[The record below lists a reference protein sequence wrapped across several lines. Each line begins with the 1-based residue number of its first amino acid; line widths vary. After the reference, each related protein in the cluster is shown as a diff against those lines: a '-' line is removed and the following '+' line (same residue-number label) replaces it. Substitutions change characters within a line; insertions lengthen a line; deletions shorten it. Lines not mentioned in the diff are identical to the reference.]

1 MFYSLYQDFQNPI
14 LTRDLKR
21 FLLLKL
27 ALGVAIYLLLIIS
40 GLEYPFNFHD
50 FASLYRTC
58 NSININ
64 IGFAQFVCIVNV
76 QSITEPIP
84 IFLSFMLIFA
94 SFAIIYSAFFKYL
107 NRKGQLFLLILLLI
121 HPYLLISTFRLTTDI
136 FAMLAVS
143 ITVYFI
149 VRNLEFK
156 LSFYLLILILILFRY
171 HLVAIFLP
179 LFCMTL
185 YENLRYEQRINYLNL
200 ISLLLILIGLS
211 LSSPYALMFTEHNS
225 GFHPIALM
233 FNIIYLLGFREM
245 VAIDGIAAFLCCNL
259 AWHNLQFAISI
270 GLIILH
276 AIGLAGLWKV
286 SKNINHKILVILLYL
301 IPCILVI
308 GHLRFLLALMPVL
321 MAGTAYLFLSNK
333 SVTSF
338 TNSNDR
344 PI

>member
-1 MFYSLYQDFQNPI
+1 MFHSLYQDFQNPT
-14 LTRDLKR
+14 LARDLKGL
-21 FLLLKL
+21 LLLKL
-27 ALGVAIYLLLIIS
+27 ALGASVYLFLIIS

-50 FASLYRTC
+50 FADVYRTC
-58 NSININ
+58 SSININ
-64 IGFAQFVCIVNV
+64 IGFTQFVCIVNV
-76 QSITEPIP
+76 QSITQPIP
-84 IFLSFMLIFA
+84 ILFSFMLMFV
-94 SFAIIYSAFFKYL
+94 SFMLIYSAFFNYL
-107 NRKGQLFLLILLLI
+107 SRKGQLFLMVLLLI
-121 HPYLLISTFRLTTDI
+121 HPYLLISTFRLTTDL

-171 HLVAIFLP
+171 HLAAIFLP

-185 YENLRYEQRINYLNL
+185 YENLRYKNRIDYLSL
-200 ISLLLILIGLS
+200 ISLLLLLIGLS
-211 LSSPYALMFTEHNS
+211 LSVSYALMFTGSNS
-225 GFHPIALM
+225 GFHPVSLM

-276 AIGLAGLWKV
+276 AIGLAGIWKV
-286 SKNINHKILVILLYL
+286 SKDINNKVLIILLYL

-321 MAGTAYLFLSNK
+321 MAGTAYLFLNNK
-333 SVTSF
+333 TITSL
-338 TNSNDR
+338 TDSNDR
-344 PI
+344 HI

>member
-1 MFYSLYQDFQNPI
+1 MFHSLYQDFQNPT
-14 LTRDLKR
+14 LARDLKGL
-21 FLLLKL
+21 LLLKL
-27 ALGVAIYLLLIIS
+27 ALGATVYLFLTIS

-50 FASLYRTC
+50 FADLYRTC

-64 IGFAQFVCIVNV
+64 IGFAQFVCMVNV
-76 QSITEPIP
+76 QSITQPLPIL
-84 IFLSFMLIFA
+84 LSFMLMFI
-94 SFAIIYSAFFKYL
+94 SFGLIYSAFFNYL
-107 NRKGQLFLLILLLI
+107 SRKGQLFLMLLLLI
-121 HPYLLISTFRLTTDI
+121 HPYLLISTFRLTTDL

-156 LSFYLLILILILFRY
+156 LSFYLIILTLISFRY

-179 LFCMTL
+179 LFLLTL
-185 YENLRYEQRINYLNL
+185 YENLRYKNRIDYLNL
-200 ISLLLILIGLS
+200 ISILLILTGLY
-211 LSSPYALMFTEHNS
+211 LSISYALMFTGHNS
-225 GFHPIALM
+225 GFDPVSLM

-286 SKNINHKILVILLYL
+286 SKDINNKILVTLLYL

-308 GHLRFLLALMPVL
+308 GHLRFLLALMPVI

-333 SVTSF
+333 SITSF
-338 TNSNDR
+338 TDSNDR